1 MSEKQDIASGSVKHS
16 RKAMFEHLAWIIPL
30 VVVAAVIL
38 PVFFWPAYRNLALEG
53 WAVLRTGEEAQVHAW
68 VQSFGWRGPLVILGG
83 IIIQLLIPLIPS
95 KIMMVV
101 SVMAYGPVLGSLL
114 AWAGLVGTAIVGYW
128 AGRAFGPVTVE
139 RWLGEKQHR
148 QVMEFLDRYGFW
160 AVIISRAVPFLSNDA
175 ISLGAGLLDMGW
187 RKYLIATMLGLLP
200 TILLIA
206 WLGADYERL
215 RTGLILIGALLLAGF
230 AAWVIRDWLR
240 RSRNKPEN

>member
-1 MSEKQDIASGSVKHS
+1 VSDIQDTSAVSVNQS

-30 VVVAAVIL
+30 VVAAAVIL
-38 PVFFWPAYRNLALEG
+38 PVFFWPAYRALALDG
-53 WAVLRTGEEAQVHAW
+53 WAVLRTGEEAQVYAW

-83 IIIQLLIPLIPS
+83 IIIQLLIPIIPS

-101 SVMAYGPVLGSLL
+101 SVMAYGPVLGAAL

-148 QVMEFLDRYGFW
+148 KVMEFLDRYGFW
-160 AVIISRAVPFLSNDA
+160 AVVISRAVPFLSNDA
-175 ISLGAGLLDMGW
+175 ISLGAGLLEMGW
-187 RKYLIATMLGLLP
+187 RKYLVATMLGLLP

-215 RTGLILIGALLLAGF
+215 RTGLILIGALVLAGF
-230 AAWVIRDWLR
+230 GSWVAWDWHR
-240 RSRNKPEN
+240 RTRIKSES

>member
-1 MSEKQDIASGSVKHS
+1 MNEIQDTVSGSKNQS

-30 VVVAAVIL
+30 VVAAAVIL
-38 PVFFWPAYRNLALEG
+38 PVFFWPAYRGLALDG
-53 WAVLRTGEEAQVHAW
+53 WAVLSTGEEEQVYAW

-83 IIIQLLIPLIPS
+83 IVIQLLIPVIPS

-101 SVMAYGPVLGSLL
+101 SVMAYGPVLGAAL
-114 AWAGLVGTAIVGYW
+114 AWTGLVGTAIAGYW

-160 AVIISRAVPFLSNDA
+160 AVIVSRAVPFLSNDA
-175 ISLGAGLLDMGW
+175 ISLGAGLLEMGW
-187 RKYLIATMLGLLP
+187 RKYLFATMLGLLP

-215 RTGLILIGALLLAGF
+215 RTGLILIGGLLLAGF
-230 AAWVIRDWLR
+230 AAWVIWDWHR
-240 RSRNKPEN
+240 RTRTKPKT